1 MTKPMSLRTAI
12 SNVVAF
18 VSATDGVQTVI
29 LTNAC
34 RDGSEDDGNTRAIT
48 GLGSGGDDVRD
59 IERAG
64 ESLWGGCLDEW
75 AAEVRQEVLP
85 FLGLSIVIRMT
96 GSV

>member
-1 MTKPMSLRTAI
+1 MTKPMTIRAALTAAI
-12 SNVVAF
+12 SAA
-18 VSATDGVQTVI
+18 SESRAAQTVI

-34 RDGSEDDGNTRAIT
+34 RDGSEDDGNTRVLT
-48 GLGSGGDDVRD
+48 GIGSGGDDARD

-64 ESLWGGCLDEW
+64 ESLWGGCFDEW

-85 FLGLSIVIRMT
+85 FLGWTVIVRMT